1 MKKEHIKHAQFVVSK
16 LPEPK
21 LDKCYVM
28 FCPETGEFFVDAKP
42 ASVEDIA
49 KQAISEK
56 KSVVETLN
64 SMCLGTTTD
73 INFAFRAQ
81 KNPDAFCQLAERI
94 SNLSEKKWYVIQ
106 CHTTCVPMGMF
117 LSKKERE

>member
-28 FCPETGEFFVDAKP
+28 FCPETGEFFVDAK
-42 ASVEDIA
+42 ADSVEDIV

-56 KSVVETLN
+56 KSVAETLH
-64 SMCLGTTTD
+64 SMCLDTTTD

-81 KNPDAFCQLAERI
+81 KNPEEFCHMAKRI
-94 SNLSEKKWYVIQ
+94 SDLSEKKWYVIQ

>member
-1 MKKEHIKHAQFVVSK
+1 MKKEHIKRAQFVVSK

-28 FCPETGEFFVDAKP
+28 FCPETGEFYIDITP
-42 ASVEDIA
+42 ASG
-49 KQAISEK
+49 S
-56 KSVVETLN
+56 
-64 SMCLGTTTD
+64 GTRLSTTMD
-73 INFAFRAQ
+73 MNFAFHAQ
-81 KNPDAFCQLAERI
+81 TNPEEFCQLAKII
-94 SNLSEKKWYVIQ
+94 SDLSEKKWYVIQ

>member
-1 MKKEHIKHAQFVVSK
+1 MKKHIIEKANSIVSK
-16 LPEPK
+16 FPEPQ

-28 FCPETGEFFVDAKP
+28 FCPETGEFLVDAKLS
-42 ASVEDIA
+42 SVEDIV
-49 KQAISEK
+49 KQAISEN
-56 KSVVETLN
+56 KSVAETLH
-64 SMCLGTTTD
+64 SICLETTPD

-81 KNPDAFCQLAERI
+81 KNPEEFCKMAKKI
-94 SNLSEKKWYVIQ
+94 SDLSEKKWYVIQ

>member
-21 LDKCYVM
+21 LEKCYVM

-42 ASVEDIA
+42 TSIDDVV
-49 KQAISEK
+49 KQAMSEK
-56 KSVVETLN
+56 KSVVEIMN
-64 SMCLGTTTD
+64 STCLESTTD

-81 KNPDAFCQLAERI
+81 TNPDAFCELAKRI

-117 LSKKERE
+117 LSKEERK

>member
-28 FCPETGEFFVDAKP
+28 FCPETGEFFVDANT
-42 ASVEDIA
+42 AS
-49 KQAISEK
+49 
-56 KSVVETLN
+56 VETLN
-64 SMCLGTTTD
+64 SVCLETTTD

-81 KNPDAFCQLAERI
+81 KNPEEFCQMAKII
-94 SNLSEKKWYVIQ
+94 SDLSEKKWYVIQ

>member
-1 MKKEHIKHAQFVVSK
+1 MKKHIIEKAQSIVSK

-28 FCPETGEFFVDAKP
+28 FCPETGEFFVDSKP
-42 ASVEDIA
+42 TSVEDIV

-56 KSVVETLN
+56 KSVVKMIN
-64 SMCLGTTTD
+64 STCLLTTPD
-73 INFAFRAQ
+73 INYAFRAQ
-81 KNPDAFCQLAERI
+81 TNPEEFCKLADKL
-94 SNLSEKKWYVIQ
+94 SNMSEKKWYVIQ

-117 LSKKERE
+117 LSKEERK

>member
-1 MKKEHIKHAQFVVSK
+1 MKKEHIKQAQAIVSK

-21 LDKCYVM
+21 LEKCYVM

-42 ASVEDIA
+42 ASVDDIV
-49 KQAISEK
+49 KQAMSK
-56 KSVVETLN
+56 KESVVEMIN
-64 SMCLGTTTD
+64 STCLLTTTD

-81 KNPDAFCQLAERI
+81 TNPDAFCELAKRL
-94 SNLSEKKWYVIQ
+94 SDLSEKKWRVIQ

-117 LSKKERE
+117 LSKEERK

>member
-42 ASVEDIA
+42 ASVEDIV

-81 KNPDAFCQLAERI
+81 HRPEEFCKFADKLKGITDKE
-94 SNLSEKKWYVIQ
+94 WVVIQ
-106 CHTTCVPMGMF
+106 CITTCVPMGRF

>member
-1 MKKEHIKHAQFVVSK
+1 MKKEHIKHAQLVVSK

-21 LDKCYVM
+21 LEKCYVM

-42 ASVEDIA
+42 TSIDEVV
-49 KQAISEK
+49 KQALSEK
-56 KSVVETLN
+56 KSVVEIMN
-64 SMCLGTTTD
+64 STCLKTTTD

-81 KNPDAFCQLAERI
+81 TNPDAFCELAKRI

-106 CHTTCVPMGMF
+106 CHTTCVPMGLF
-117 LSKKERE
+117 LSREERK